1 VIAAPTNFE
10 EALEV
15 IQVLL
20 AKVADL
26 EKRLAAAE
34 ARAEAAEARIA
45 ELEEENAQLR
55 ERLARYEGKKT
66 PPRDPSTPSGAVPPY
81 EKPGSGNTKQGKKGK
96 KKRKKPGRKKGHEGA
111 RRATPDHVD
120 HYEHHSLDC
129 CPDCGCADLKNRST
143 RTRYSED
150 IPPVTPIVTEHTI
163 EGGYCPNCDKWVEG
177 KVGDVMPRCTLGNR
191 MLLITAWLHFAL
203 GVAVHKVVTW
213 LGSMCQMTVSAGGL
227 TRAWARVAIHL
238 RPLHEQ
244 IWNDILSARILH
256 VDETS
261 WRVAGDTFWLWCF
274 ATKNTV
280 LYVID
285 PTRGSKVVEEILGD
299 IFGGILVTDF
309 YAAYNQICAWA
320 KQKCIV
326 HLLREL
332 KKVSISNTSP
342 QWVDFSKKL
351 KRLLQDALRLGR
363 DRDKYDDET
372 FERRWKRMYDRL
384 FDLYDTQYDDP
395 DAQRLA
401 NRIEKYRFE
410 LFTFLE
416 FDDVDADN
424 NHGEREIR
432 PAVQMRK
439 AYGGNRSERGAEI
452 QAILMTI
459 FRTLQKRGIEPIA
472 FLMRC
477 LKNKFE
483 HGQIPSLNS
492 LDDTYDQ
499 VA

>member
-1 VIAAPTNFE
+1 MIVAPTNFE

-20 AKVADL
+20 AKVAEL
-26 EKRLAAAE
+26 EKRVEAAE
-34 ARAEAAEARIA
+34 ARADAAEA
-45 ELEEENAQLR
+45 QL
-55 ERLARYEGKKT
+55 AKYEGKKT
-66 PPRDPSTPSGAVPPY
+66 PPRDPSTPSGAIPPY
-81 EKPGSGNTKQGKKGK
+81 EKKNSGKTKKGGKGK
-96 KKRKKPGRKKGHEGA
+96 KKRKKPGRKAGHPGVC
-111 RRATPDHVD
+111 RTKPDHVD
-120 HYEHHSLDC
+120 RHEHHSLDS
-129 CPDCGCADLKNRST
+129 CPGCGCSDLKNRST
-143 RTRYSED
+143 RTRYTED
-150 IPPVTPIVTEHTI
+150 IPPVTPIVTEHAVD
-163 EGGYCPNCDKWVEG
+163 GGHCPNCNKWVEA

-191 MLLITAWLHFAL
+191 MLLITAWMHFAL

-213 LGSMCQMTVSAGGL
+213 LCSMCQMTVSPGGL
-227 TRAWARVAIHL
+227 TQAWERVAGHL
-238 RPLHEQ
+238 APLHQQ
-244 IWNDILSARILH
+244 IWNDILEARVLH

-299 IFGGILVTDF
+299 IFDGILVTDF
-309 YAAYNQICAWA
+309 YAAYNQISAWA

-332 KKVSISNTSP
+332 KKVSISNTTP
-342 QWVDFSKKL
+342 DWTDFSKKL
-351 KRLLQDALRLGR
+351 TRLLQDALRLGR
-363 DRDKYDDET
+363 DREKYDDET
-372 FERRWKRMYDRL
+372 FERRWKRMHNRL
-384 FDLYDTQYDDP
+384 FALYDTQYDDP

-401 NRIEKYRFE
+401 NRLEKYQGE

-416 FDDVDADN
+416 FDGVDADN

-439 AYGGNRSERGAEI
+439 AYGGNRSEAGAHT
-452 QAILMTI
+452 QAVLMTI
-459 FRTLQKRGIEPIA
+459 FRTLHKRGLDPVT
-472 FLMRC
+472 FLLQC

-483 HGQIPSLNS
+483 NGQEPSLDN
-492 LDDTYDQ
+492 
-499 VA
+499 AA